1 MILNEEIVKQMLQ
14 DALDHGTGIG
24 IPISVAVTDAAGHL
38 LGFSRHINAE
48 IVSITLAQDKAFTAA
63 VNRIS
68 TAELGKLCQ
77 PGAELY
83 GLQNNLGGRMVI
95 FGGGI
100 PIRDREGML
109 IGAIGVSG
117 GTCEQDI
124 ACGQFA
130 IAKAIERG
138 MKS

>member
-1 MILNEEIVKQMLQ
+1 MKLKEADVKRMLQ
-14 DALDHGTGIG
+14 LALDKGAEIG
-24 IPISVAVTDAAGHL
+24 IPISVAVTDEAGHL
-38 LGFSRHINAE
+38 LGFSRHLEAE
-48 IVSITLAQDKAFTAA
+48 IVSITLAQDKAYTSS

-83 GLQNNLGGRMVI
+83 GLQHNLGGRMVI

-100 PIRDREGML
+100 PIHDRAGIL

-117 GTCEQDI
+117 GSTEQDI
-124 ACGQFA
+124 ACAQFA
-130 IAKAIERG
+130 IDK
-138 MKS
+138 MTN

>member
-1 MILNEEIVKQMLQ
+1 MTLTEEDVKRSLQ
-14 DALDHGTGIG
+14 LALDKGAEIG
-24 IPISVAVTDAAGHL
+24 IPISVAITDAAGHL
-38 LGFSRHINAE
+38 LGFSRHVGAE
-48 IVSITLAQDKAFTAA
+48 IVSITLAQDKAYTAA

-83 GLQNNLGGRMVI
+83 GLQHNLGGRMVI

-100 PIRDREGML
+100 PIRGTDGVL

-117 GTCEQDI
+117 GTVEQDI
-124 ACGQFA
+124 ACA
-130 IAKAIERG
+130 LAALD
-138 MKS
+138 SLPN